1 MYFKIK
7 REFYL
12 LTKIINFYNEIFKD
26 LSIIFSV
33 LIKKRGV

>member
-12 LTKIINFYNEIFKD
+12 LTKVINFYNEIFKT
-26 LSIIFSV
+26 
-33 LIKKRGV
+33 